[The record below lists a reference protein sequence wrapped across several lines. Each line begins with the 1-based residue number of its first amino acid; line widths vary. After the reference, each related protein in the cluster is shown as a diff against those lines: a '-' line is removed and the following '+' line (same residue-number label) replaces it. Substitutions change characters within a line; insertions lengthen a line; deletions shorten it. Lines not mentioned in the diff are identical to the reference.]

1 MIAVCPNPFRDI
13 DLKITKKAVK
23 LLNDAGFETVICPAF
38 MSDEENVIPPDVKIT
53 DISKLSDSCTLAI
66 AIGGDGT
73 ILAVARRIFKQ
84 NIPVLGL
91 NLGTKGFM
99 AGIEL
104 DELDKI
110 VDAARGNCQYT
121 ERMMLDVSLSRE
133 GSVICS
139 GTVLNDVVIRGY
151 SECVGFK
158 VKCDSSLITAFSGDG
173 IILSTP
179 TGSTGYSMS
188 AGGPIVEPS
197 ARNIIM
203 SPICAHTMIARS
215 FVLDPTRTV
224 SVRTEKLHDRR
235 AYLALDGKIVI
246 DLANE
251 DIITVNESGYGI
263 KMVDFDPLGFF
274 EIAYKKLI

>member
-1 MIAVCPNPFRDI
+1 MIAICPNPFRDI
-13 DLKITKKAVK
+13 DLVVTKKAAAM
-23 LLNDAGFETVICPAF
+23 LNDAGFETVICPAF
-38 MSDEENVIPPDVKIT
+38 MSDEENVIPADVKI
-53 DISKLSDSCTLAI
+53 SDFSELPGKCSLAI

-73 ILAVARRIFKQ
+73 ILAVARRIYEY

-99 AGIEL
+99 AGLEIENI
-104 DELDKI
+104 EKI
-110 VDAARGNCQYT
+110 VDAAKGNCQYT
-121 ERMMLDVSLSRE
+121 DRMMLDVSLKRDGKE
-133 GSVICS
+133 ICS
-139 GTVLNDVVIRGY
+139 GTVLNDVVLRGY
-151 SECVGFK
+151 SECIRFK
-158 VKCDSSLITAFSGDG
+158 VKCDSSLITSFAGDG

-215 FVLDPTRTV
+215 FVLDPTRIV
-224 SVRTEKLHDRR
+224 AIKTEKLHDRR

-251 DIITVNESGYGI
+251 DIVTVKESGYSI
-263 KMVDFDPLGFF
+263 KMVDFAPLGFF

>member
-1 MIAVCPNPFRDI
+1 MIAICPNPFRDI
-13 DLKITKKAVK
+13 DLAVTKKAAAM
-23 LLNDAGFETVICPAF
+23 LNEAGFETVICPAF
-38 MSDEENVIPPDVKIT
+38 MSEEEDVIPKDVEII
-53 DISKLSDSCTLAI
+53 DFSELPGRCSLAI

-73 ILAVARRIFKQ
+73 ILAVSRKIYVY

-99 AGIEL
+99 AGLEIENI
-104 DELDKI
+104 EKI
-110 VDAARGNCQYT
+110 VDAAKGNCQYT
-121 ERMMLDVSLSRE
+121 ERMMLDVALERD
-133 GSVICS
+133 GKKICS
-139 GTVLNDVVIRGY
+139 GTVLNDVVLRGY
-151 SECVGFK
+151 SECIRFK
-158 VKCDSSLITAFSGDG
+158 VKCDSSLITSFAGDG

-215 FVLDPTRTV
+215 FVLDPSRIV
-224 SVRTEKLHDRR
+224 AVKTEKLHDRR

-251 DIITVNESGYGI
+251 DIVTVKESGYSI